1 MTIQDFELMN
11 GIEKM
16 QAIAELG
23 VFLAKRMEGCY
34 SISLYQIED
43 FYIEIYFHSTQFLY
57 ISARTFTNT
66 AELNVYLD
74 QIDISSVFSE

>member
-1 MTIQDFELMN
+1 MTMRDFELMN

-23 VFLAKRMEGCY
+23 VFLAKRKEGCF

-43 FYIEIYFHSTQFLY
+43 FYIEIYFHTTQLLY

-66 AELNVYLD
+66 AELSSYLD
-74 QIDISSVFSE
+74 QIDISSLFSE